1 MFGRRRQRAPIVH
14 APVPELSDDVIRTL
28 VHDRIAEMIGP
39 RGDWSLVRRTAADTD
54 EIFDGMLTDQVA
66 QHVSDSLLREKARLH
81 GEGGEEPRA
90 LGWKPEPVV
99 VWAEP
104 ELAVAPQR
112 AEHERIAA

>member
-14 APVPELSDDVIRTL
+14 APFPELSDAVIRSL
-28 VHDRIAEMIGP
+28 VHARIAEMIGP
-39 RGDWSLVRRTAADTD
+39 RGDWSLVRRRAADTD

-90 LGWKPEPVV
+90 LGWTPQPVV

-104 ELAVAPQR
+104 EAEPVPQPALR
-112 AEHERIAA
+112 DRIAA